1 MDTEEAIVEGDEP
14 TNNITEPSVS
24 TGEEEAM
31 IDEGAN
37 TSEPLVMRSMSA
49 DCDQD
54 DQPADCNQDDQPA
67 NCDQEDKLVDY
78 NQVAPHCDQDD
89 QPADCDQNDQSSEC
103 DQTDQPSECNQVNT
117 TDHRTSSTVDK
128 LDQALTHYDSTS
140 SSDHEDTPTVHKA
153 TPTEHEPHDNRSVN
167 DDTHPDITD
176 HVMQED
182 HMTEDTFHNSVDKL
196 FNDISVD
203 ELFEDV

>member
-37 TSEPLVMRSMSA
+37 TNEPLVMRSMSADCDQEDQPA

-67 NCDQEDKLVDY
+67 NCDQ
-78 NQVAPHCDQDD
+78 
-89 QPADCDQNDQSSEC
+89 NDQSSEC
-103 DQTDQPSECNQVNT
+103 DQVNT

>member
-1 MDTEEAIVEGDEP
+1 MDTEEAIVESDEP

-37 TSEPLVMRSMSA
+37 TNEPLVMRSMSADCDQEDQPA

-67 NCDQEDKLVDY
+67 D
-78 NQVAPHCDQDD
+78 CDQDD
-89 QPADCDQNDQSSEC
+89 QPADCNQDDQPVNCDQNDQSSEC
-103 DQTDQPSECNQVNT
+103 DQVNT